1 MRVSVSGVGSVGSR
15 AGGLVVAI
23 APMVAGGGG
32 GVTVKVGAALPPQ
45 PIGEIKAQNPPIR
58 YGSGTDGSESPY
70 DRLGQQLAKE
80 WERRDK
86 AGNPPST
93 LRDWWQLVKDAASR
107 TVGLE
112 GDPTNTPAGP
122 VAEVRPQWLADP

>member
-1 MRVSVSGVGSVGSR
+1 MRVTVAGVGSVGSR

-45 PIGEIKAQNPPIR
+45 PIGEIKSQNPPIR
-58 YGSGTDGSESPY
+58 YGGGTDGSESPY
-70 DRLGQQLAKE
+70 DRLGQQIAKE

-86 AGNPPST
+86 AGQAPGT
-93 LRDWWQLVKDAASR
+93 LREWWDLVKSASKR

-112 GDPTNTPAGP
+112 GDATNTPGGP
-122 VAEVRPQWLADP
+122 VVEVRPQWLADP